1 MTRENAVIDALRG
14 SGRWTTIIA
23 VLLSGAL
30 AAAEAGIIPP
40 PFGLIVAPA
49 VAVIGNI
56 ALFFASDGAIASRS
70 ELERR

>member
-23 VLLSGAL
+23 VLLSG
-30 AAAEAGIIPP
+30 
-40 PFGLIVAPA
+40 
-49 VAVIGNI
+49 
-56 ALFFASDGAIASRS
+56 DGAMASRS